1 MRLNMARYKKEERD
15 QIFKDTRQVLF
26 AAAAEEFA
34 LHGYVGANINQI
46 SLAAGLAKGTI
57 YNYFES
63 KRALMLALIDEL
75 AVTHFEFIADQVSQ
89 ESSVVRRLERFFEA
103 GFDWVTNHLAQTRVI
118 FITLNGPE
126 IEFKQYMYQA
136 YQPMLQLV
144 GKDILAAGMEQGVF
158 RQVDAAS
165 TAGLLLTLYLGSI
178 SYLDEQGRL
187 WLASSQVTE
196 FVWNALRQEKQANNE
211 VPGADR

>member
-1 MRLNMARYKKEERD
+1 MSRYKKEERD
-15 QIFKDTRQVLF
+15 RIFKDTRQVLLE
-26 AAAAEEFA
+26 AAAEEFA
-34 LHGYVGANINQI
+34 LHGYIGANINHI

-63 KRALMLALIDEL
+63 KRALMLALIDEI

-89 ESSVVRRLERFFEA
+89 ESNVIRRLERFFEA
-103 GFDWVTNHLAQTRVI
+103 GFDWVTNHLAQTKVI

-136 YQPMLQLV
+136 YQPMLRLV
-144 GKDILAAGMEQGVF
+144 GKDILAAGMEQGIF
-158 RQVDAAS
+158 RQVEAAS
-165 TAGLLLTLYLGSI
+165 TAGLILTIYFGSI

-187 WLASSQVTE
+187 WLAPSQVSD
-196 FVWNALRQEKQANNE
+196 FVLSALRQEIPARKA
-211 VPGADR
+211 G